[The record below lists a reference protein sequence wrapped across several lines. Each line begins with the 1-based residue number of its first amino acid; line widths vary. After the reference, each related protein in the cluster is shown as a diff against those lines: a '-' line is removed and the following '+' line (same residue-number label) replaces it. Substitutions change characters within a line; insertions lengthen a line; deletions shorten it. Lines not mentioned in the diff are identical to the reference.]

1 MGLFFSLM
9 IDMRTPLAMPSLS
22 SSDLRAEGGGAFFES
37 NFVAKKKVR
46 SPVYREQVKTVSS
59 SLIKNRQEFL
69 PAFY

>member
-22 SSDLRAEGGGAFFES
+22 SSDLRAEGGELSLKETLLLKRKSVVPFTAS
-37 NFVAKKKVR
+37 R
-46 SPVYREQVKTVSS
+46 SRQSRRP
-59 SLIKNRQEFL
+59 LIKSRQEFL